1 MSTNLKTKTKE
12 SLISVLPIT
21 IFVLLLHFSIAPL
34 PVDILY
40 QFLSGAILLIA
51 GMTLFSLGVE
61 LVNGAYGRAYRCETR
76 GKKKFDFFD
85 CRLPRYW
92 DYDYHC

>member
-51 GMTLFSLGVE
+51 GMTLFSLGVDLSMVPMGE
-61 LVNGAYGRAYRCETR
+61 HIGAKLVE
-76 GKKKFDFFD
+76 KEI
-85 CRLPRYW
+85 
-92 DYDYHC
+92 